1 MITFKQ
7 HMSLS
12 KEVFTDSEG
21 KVLLEEENLLKRLEL
36 MKSIEEVYPIK
47 DSKRITPYLK
57 EHFNVCKDVR
67 ELVLGQFIMLEQ
79 ILTGKQKYP
88 SEEEME
94 LGLLQLLLRPKH
106 HTEFDNT
113 NPLEEQQHREKILN
127 SPVQDLYN
135 LLNRYLD
142 NREKTLFTEFAG
154 VFYEVNEETGEE
166 EEKIDKNETTS
177 VEFYSQWYWYSIV
190 RTLAKEDIR
199 IYSEI
204 YMLKMTVVLPEM
216 SYLAQKN
223 KVESAQQRQDA
234 ALSKL

>member
-7 HMSLS
+7 HISIANELS
-12 KEVFTDSEG
+12 VDDDG
-21 KVLLEEENLLKRLEL
+21 KVLLDEENLLKRYEL
-36 MKSIEEVYPIK
+36 MKAISETYPIG

-57 EHFNVCKDVR
+57 ENFKVYKDVR

-79 ILTGKQKYP
+79 ILTGKQKYAN
-88 SEEEME
+88 EQEME

-106 HTEFDNT
+106 HEEFDNT
-113 NPLEEQQHREKILN
+113 NPLDEQEHKQKILD

-135 LLNRYLD
+135 LLNRYLH
-142 NREKTLFTEFAG
+142 NREQTLFREFAG

-166 EEKIDKNETTS
+166 EEKIDKSETTS

-223 KVESAQQRQDA
+223 KVESAQQRQNA

>member
-7 HMSLS
+7 HIDISKGLS
-12 KEVFTDSEG
+12 FDDDGMLSMDEK
-21 KVLLEEENLLKRLEL
+21 NILKKLDFI
-36 MKSIEEVYPIK
+36 KSIQEVYPIK

-57 EHFNVCKDVR
+57 EHFTVHKDVR

-88 SEEEME
+88 SESEME

-106 HTEFDNT
+106 HEEFDNT
-113 NPLEEQQHREKILN
+113 NPLEEQQHKEKILE
-127 SPVQDLYN
+127 SPVQDVYN
-135 LLNRYLD
+135 LLNRYLG
-142 NREKTLFTEFAG
+142 NRQRTLFEEFSG

-166 EEKIDKNETTS
+166 EEKVKDDGATA
-177 VEFYSQWYWYSIV
+177 VEFHSQWYWYSIV
-190 RTLAKEDIR
+190 RMLAQEDIR
-199 IYSEI
+199 RYSEI
-204 YMLKMTVVLPEM
+204 YMLNMNVVLPEM

-223 KVESAQQRQDA
+223 KVESAQRRQDA